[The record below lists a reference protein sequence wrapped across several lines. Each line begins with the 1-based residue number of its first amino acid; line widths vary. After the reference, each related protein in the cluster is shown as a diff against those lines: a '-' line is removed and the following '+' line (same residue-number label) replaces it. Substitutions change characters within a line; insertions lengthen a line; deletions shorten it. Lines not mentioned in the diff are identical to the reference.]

1 MTASTTTPKRTR
13 RLVLC
18 TLLLL
23 ASVAPLVRTRTAE
36 AAAPPAPSTASI
48 IGPRAV
54 APAVTPLPPVDF
66 STLVAE
72 PVQQWGVVGSGLSD
86 TSPKPQVWDFAE
98 IGNRIYVAGIF
109 TGVRQNGFDPNSPV
123 IPRAYLA
130 AFDRDSGAY
139 IPEFAP
145 VFDRAVYDLA
155 VLPNGNLV
163 AGGEFSQVNGQA
175 RTALVALNPTTGA
188 TIAGWNTSVSRD
200 WSSARAVI
208 RELVVDGSQLY
219 VVGEFDHVR
228 VGANSYVI
236 FSAFRLTAD
245 SGAMDFSWVP
255 RPSGGGVWDIAID
268 SSRNRVHLVG
278 FFSSINAAPG
288 TALMGTVSS
297 VTALPVAGLT
307 PFQNNNASQTW
318 TWTVAY
324 ANDRVFVGG
333 AEHIIHVLDGD
344 TNARLGYNTTGVGC
358 SNFNP
363 ATCSPSYVGGGDFQ
377 VLEAGSGQVFGG
389 CHCYEPRAGWQSYTG
404 ITHYSSITNQRTD
417 NRYAIA
423 YDASTGAPA
432 NQFVPGLRAPTWGTW
447 AIFVDSR
454 GCYYVGGDYTRTAA
468 GQWIGGFARMCRAV
482 TPVSTVNAG
491 SVGGSVSLSWTAPSS
506 QLPVARYRVSRDGA
520 FVGETTGTSYT
531 DTGRTSGAQ
540 HVYSV
545 EVVDVSNRRSPA
557 TTVNVTVSGADTQP
571 PTPPT
576 NVTSAVNGS
585 SVTLNWTA
593 GTDNVAI
600 KGYLVHRDFQYV
612 AFVPAG
618 TTWTDPS
625 APNGPHRYDVR
636 TQDTSNNLSA
646 PTTVNVTVGAPDT
659 QAPTAPTNVTSSV
672 NGSSVTLNWTAGTD
686 NVAIKGYLVHRDFQY
701 VAFVPAGTT
710 FTDTNV
716 TAGNHR
722 YDIRTQD
729 TSNNNSAPTTIN
741 VTVG

>member
-1 MTASTTTPKRTR
+1 MTSLFSTSRPTR
-13 RLVLC
+13 RLALCAVLV
-18 TLLLL
+18 L
-23 ASVAPLVRTRTAE
+23 AAVAPLVRTASADAAPAATS
-36 AAAPPAPSTASI
+36 AAASI
-48 IGPRAV
+48 VGPRAV
-54 APAVTPLPPVDF
+54 APAVAPLPPVDF
-66 STLVAE
+66 SSLVPE

-163 AGGEFSQVNGQA
+163 VGGEFTQVNGQA
-175 RTALVALNPTTGA
+175 RTALVAVNPTTGA
-188 TIAGWNTSVSRD
+188 TVTDWNTSVSRD

-208 RELVVDGSQLY
+208 RELVVDGGQLY

-236 FSAFRLTAD
+236 FSAFRLTANT
-245 SGAMDFSWVP
+245 GAMDFSWVP
-255 RPSGGGVWDIAID
+255 RPTGGGVWDIAID

-297 VTALPVAGLT
+297 VSALPVTGLT
-307 PFQNNNASQTW
+307 PFQNNNAGQTW

-333 AEHIIHVLDGD
+333 AEHIVHVLDAG
-344 TNARLGYNTTGVGC
+344 TNSRLGYNTTGVGC

-363 ATCSPSYVGGGDFQ
+363 ATCSPNYIGGGDFQ
-377 VLEAGSGQVFGG
+377 VLEAGTGQVFGG
-389 CHCYEPRAGWQSYTG
+389 CHCYEPRAGWESYIG
-404 ITHYSSITNQRTD
+404 RTHYSSFTNQRTD
-417 NRYAIA
+417 HRYSIT
-423 YDASTGAPA
+423 YNASTGAPA
-432 NQFVPGLRAPTWGTW
+432 DNFVPGLRAPTWGTW

-468 GQWIGGFARMCRAV
+468 GQWIGGFARMCQAV
-482 TPVSTVNAG
+482 TPLSAVNAS
-491 SVGGSVSLSWTAPSS
+491 SVGGSVSLSWAAPTS

-520 FVGETTGTSYT
+520 FIGETVGTTYT
-531 DTGRTSGAQ
+531 DSGRTAGAQ

-545 EVVDVSNRRSPA
+545 EVVDTSNRRSTA
-557 TTVNVTVSGADTQP
+557 ATVNVTVSGADSQV
-571 PTPPT
+571 PTSPT
-576 NVTSAVNGS
+576 NVTSSVNGS
-585 SVTLNWTA
+585 AVTLTWTA
-593 GTDNVAI
+593 GTDNVGI
-600 KGYLVHRDFQYV
+600 KGHLVHRDFQFI

-618 TTWTDPS
+618 TTYTDPS
-625 APNGPHRYDVR
+625 APNGPHRYDIR

-646 PTTVNVTVGAPDT
+646 PATVNVLVGAADT
-659 QAPTAPTNVTSSV
+659 QAPTAPTNLTSSV
-672 NGSSVTLNWTAGTD
+672 NGSSVTLTWTAGTD
-686 NVAIKGYLVHRDFQY
+686 NVGIKGHLVHRDFQF

-710 FTDTNV
+710 YTDTNV

-729 TSNNNSAPTTIN
+729 TSNNNSAPTTLN